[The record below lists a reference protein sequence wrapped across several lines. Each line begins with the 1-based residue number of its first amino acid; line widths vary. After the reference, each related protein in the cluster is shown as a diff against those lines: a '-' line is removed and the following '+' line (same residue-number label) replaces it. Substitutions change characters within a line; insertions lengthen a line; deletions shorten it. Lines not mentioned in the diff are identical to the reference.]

1 MTDTETGN
9 VSLVTKIL
17 LSMMSKF
24 MSADACWW
32 FENENGWW
40 ETGCSNLF
48 QFVSGTPSENHFG
61 YCPYC
66 GKKITE
72 DRS

>member
-1 MTDTETGN
+1 MGTGHSAFVECTITN
-9 VSLVTKIL
+9 DQLEGN
-17 LSMMSKF
+17 

-32 FENENGWW
+32 FENENGCW

-48 QFVSGTPSENHFG
+48 QFVSGTPSENYFS

-72 DRS
+72 SGS

>member
-1 MTDTETGN
+1 VIIGHSAFVECDITDDRLEEN
-9 VSLVTKIL
+9 
-17 LSMMSKF
+17 

-48 QFVSGTPSENHFG
+48 QFVSGTPSENHFD

-72 DRS
+72 ASHD